1 MSDEKPA
8 SAPTPIPPG
17 TPERPLGDLALS
29 FSGGGYRAAAFHLG
43 VLQLLDRV
51 KLLRGVVALST
62 VSGGSIVGAAWA
74 LSVVRRQPFADF
86 CGRFSTFLKKT
97 NVIHE
102 ALTDLADHREH
113 GKPTWPSLIRSA
125 ADIYARPQ
133 LFGDTRMGDIII
145 GHEDDSPGVEADQHG
160 GHGGESG
167 LFPSDPG
174 IRTAAPAGIIAPER
188 SQFREVI
195 FNSTE
200 FRTGVD
206 FRFRR
211 STNAH
216 ARFGNGN
223 LRVPKEIGKRVRV
236 ADAVAASSC
245 FPGGFEPLLF
255 PDQFDWPADLPL
267 EKVREELG
275 EKFAGGVPLMD
286 GGIYDN
292 QGIDSVV
299 LAFERSKV
307 EPTLVISDVAAR
319 EKDLYVFPKQGS
331 AGWLTLR
338 GVSIV
343 AWVIFIAAAVSAFLL
358 AWTGIDEWREG
369 ERGITQFF
377 LYAVPFL
384 FSLAVV
390 VALFWIYR
398 RLKDAFAMLKD
409 NFHLGNAWDDLRRLT
424 VAEMISLV
432 GLRVGSVMALT
443 TKVFM
448 KRIRGLIYKAVY
460 LDKKYEGRR
469 MANLI
474 YSLNERRP
482 NFYKEHPWLEPSQ
495 DLRDRATWAEEYPT
509 TLWFDH
515 PADLD
520 RLAKCGEETICF
532 ILLEF
537 ILKCRKE
544 ELAVPGSP
552 VAKLF
557 AELRQEWDVMNG
569 AAAARVGAVSP
580 AAAPAGA

>member
-86 CGRFSTFLKKT
+86 CSRFSTFLKKT

-133 LFGDTRMGDIII
+133 LFGEARMGDIIV
-145 GHEDDSPGVEADQHG
+145 GDGEDP
-160 GHGGESG
+160 
-167 LFPSDPG
+167 
-174 IRTAAPAGIIAPER
+174 
-188 SQFREVI
+188 FREVI

-390 VALFWIYR
+390 VALFWTWR
-398 RLKDAFAMLKD
+398 RLRDAFAMLKD
-409 NFHLGNAWDDLRRLT
+409 TFHLGNAWDDLRKLT